1 MNISKNEQLVVDGN
15 SFYEI
20 DLQCIKKK
28 EQEEEKKKEEQQK
41 RQRK

>member
-1 MNISKNEQLVVDGN
+1 MEEKKEKLILNGN
-15 SFYEI
+15 AFYEI

-28 EQEEEKKKEEQQK
+28 EQEEEKKKKEQQK

>member
-1 MNISKNEQLVVDGN
+1 MEEKKEKLILNGN
-15 SFYEI
+15 AFYEI

-28 EQEEEKKKEEQQK
+28 KQEEEKKKEEQQK

>member
-1 MNISKNEQLVVDGN
+1 MEEKKEKLILNGN
-15 SFYEI
+15 AFYEI

-28 EQEEEKKKEEQQK
+28 EQEEEKKKEDQQK

>member
-1 MNISKNEQLVVDGN
+1 MNISKSEQLVVNGN

-20 DLQCIKKK
+20 DLQCIKKR
-28 EQEEEKKKEEQQK
+28 EQEEKKKKEEQQK

>member
-1 MNISKNEQLVVDGN
+1 MEEKKEKLILNGN
-15 SFYEI
+15 AFYEI

-41 RQRK
+41 RQWK